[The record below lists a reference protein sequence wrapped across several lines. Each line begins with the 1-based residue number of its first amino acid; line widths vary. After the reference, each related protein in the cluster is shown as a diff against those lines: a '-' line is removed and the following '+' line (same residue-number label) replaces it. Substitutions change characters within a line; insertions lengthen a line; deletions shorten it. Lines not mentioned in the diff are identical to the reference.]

1 MSSKTEEKAHAMLNR
16 WVAIKKEL
24 NSRSKEKRPKYST
37 ECNNLQ
43 DCERWRA
50 QVIKEISKKV
60 ADIQNAS
67 LGEFRIREMNDE
79 INKLFREKMHWEDRI
94 KELGGPDYKK
104 LAPKTYDAEGYEVPN
119 SGGYKY
125 WGAAKDLPGVREL
138 FAIHVPNPPRKN
150 IIDMYKGI
158 DKEYYGEDDEEEE
171 ELERLEK
178 EEEDKIKK
186 EYFNKLEDEDGIPSK
201 KRKINN
207 EDTQVVN
214 QLSKKEISSSEF
226 DKFKKLHSGYI
237 DDIVKNEKNLT
248 ISKPLTKEDLE
259 KDLIEKKK
267 AQILRMLNN

>member
-186 EYFNKLEDEDGIPSK
+186 EYFNQLEDEDGIPSK

-214 QLSKKEISSSEF
+214 QLSVKEISSSEF
-226 DKFKKLHSGYI
+226 EKFKKLHSGYI

-248 ISKPLTKEDLE
+248 ISKPLTKEELE

>member
-171 ELERLEK
+171 KLERLEK

>member
-79 INKLFREKMHWEDRI
+79 INKLFWEKMHWEDRI

-171 ELERLEK
+171 KLERLEK

-226 DKFKKLHSGYI
+226 EKFKKLHSGYI